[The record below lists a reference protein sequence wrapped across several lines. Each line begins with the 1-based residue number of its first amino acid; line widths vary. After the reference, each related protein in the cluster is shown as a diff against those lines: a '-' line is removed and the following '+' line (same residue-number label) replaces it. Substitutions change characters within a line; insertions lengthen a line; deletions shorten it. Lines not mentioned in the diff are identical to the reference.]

1 MKMIH
6 AYVRSTMVGQVI
18 ESLLEQGC
26 PAVSVVEV
34 RGIMPG
40 LRREEY
46 AFSVHLAQPVE
57 SVAKLEIVAADDR
70 AAEWAEVIARTAST
84 GALGDGMVFLL
95 PVDGA
100 IRISTGAQG
109 EAALPVP
116 PGAKGEGRVTP
127 DA

>member
-100 IRISTGAQG
+100 IRISTGAHG
-109 EAALPVP
+109 DAALPVP